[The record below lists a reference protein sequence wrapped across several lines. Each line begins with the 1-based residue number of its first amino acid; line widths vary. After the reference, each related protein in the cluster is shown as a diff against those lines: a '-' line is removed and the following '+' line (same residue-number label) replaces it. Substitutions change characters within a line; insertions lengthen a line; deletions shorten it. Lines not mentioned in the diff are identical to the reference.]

1 MNFHHPLAITPL
13 AALFMGCFFIGLQSC
28 ENSEKDIKALTS
40 RRIGVEQARGVSI
53 NYTLGGKIKTKI
65 TAPEMMRHQDSI
77 PFTEFPAS
85 IHGDFYNDQS
95 IIETKL
101 DAKYGRYIE
110 SQSNVFLKD
119 SVRVFNTSGDTLYSS
134 ELYWDRSHIGKE
146 FHTDKAV
153 SIRGK
158 QNTRNGIGFEASE
171 NLHNWVIFHPTGIS
185 TIPASQFP
193 Q

>member
-1 MNFHHPLAITPL
+1 MTFHHPSTTKPL
-13 AALFMGCFFIGLQSC
+13 AALLMGCFFILLSAC

-40 RRIGVEQARGVSI
+40 HRIGVEAANDVSI
-53 NYTLGGKIKTKI
+53 NYTIGGNIKSKL
-65 TAPEMMRHQDSI
+65 TAPLMLRHQDTI
-77 PFTEFPAS
+77 PYIEFPKK
-85 IHGDFYNDQS
+85 IHGDFYNEHL

-101 DAKYGRYIE
+101 DARYGRYIE

-119 SVRVFNTSGDTLYSS
+119 SVRVFNTAGDTLYCS

-158 QNTRNGIGFEASE
+158 QNSRNGVGFEASQD
-171 NLHNWVIFHPTGIS
+171 LHNWVIFHPTGIS
-185 TIPASQFP
+185 RVPASQFP